1 MSDYLF
7 DDKDLIREG
16 EKTAVFEMRILS
28 KKASGRTILFMS
40 SIDGDHR
47 SAIYMDAEKAKI
59 LINAL
64 KNEFELE

>member
-1 MSDYLF
+1 MSDYIF
-7 DDKDLIREG
+7 DDKNLIREG
-16 EKTAVFEMRILS
+16 EESTPFVIRILS
-28 KKASGRTILFMS
+28 EKASGRTILFMS